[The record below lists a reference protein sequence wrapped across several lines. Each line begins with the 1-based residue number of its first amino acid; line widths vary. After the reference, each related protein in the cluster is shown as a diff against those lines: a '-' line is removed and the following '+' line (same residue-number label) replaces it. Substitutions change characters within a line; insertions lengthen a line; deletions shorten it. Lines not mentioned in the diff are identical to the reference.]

1 MNKKDLSEADIKA
14 KFITP
19 GILKS
24 GWDEHTQI
32 GREIYFTD
40 GRIYV
45 KGKMTRRG
53 KRKFADY
60 ILFYKPNVPIAI
72 IEAKSNDKTLRSGIQ
87 QALGYANTLDIPFV
101 FSSNGDGFYFHDKTA
116 TDGQIETEISLDEF
130 PTPKELWEKYKVYK
144 GIETEEQ
151 ENIVTQD
158 YFSDNS
164 GRSPRY
170 YQQIAIN
177 RTIEA
182 VAKGQDRII
191 LVMAT
196 GTGKTYTAFQ
206 IAHRLFKSKAK
217 RKILFL
223 ADRTALIDQTLRGDF
238 RHFKDAMTVIKK
250 KVVHQDGKDILV
262 SNNKRG
268 IDSADKAF
276 DIFLGL
282 YQGLSN
288 SDPEVSDA
296 FKDFTPDFFDLI
308 IIDECHRGS
317 AKEDSKWREIL
328 NYFNSATHIGL
339 TATPKE
345 TEEVSNTEYFGE
357 PIYTY
362 SLKQGIDDG
371 FLAPYK
377 VVKVTLDI
385 DAEGW
390 RPPKGFLDKKGN
402 PVEDRIY
409 NRTDFDRTIVVEERR
424 KVVAAKITEFL
435 KGYDR
440 FAKSIAFC
448 IDIEHAEGMRTAL
461 VNANSDLYNENN
473 KYIVQITGDNEEGKR
488 ELDNFINPSERY
500 PVIATTSKLMTTGV
514 DAQTCKLIIL
524 DSNIGSKTEFKQIIG
539 RGTRLNE
546 EYNKTYFTIM
556 DFRNATDHF
565 ADPDF
570 DGDPEMIKIIDGDED
585 LTGVD
590 GIEPEDPII
599 DVIDGEEVEFPPLIN
614 IPYPEITGGGD
625 IVEEP
630 RVKIRVDGVRV
641 SVMGESIQYLDED
654 GKLMIESFNDYT
666 KKSVNEQYRTLDEFL
681 TRWNSEEKKKVIVEE
696 LEEQGIF
703 FEELKEKVGKEFDP
717 FDLICH
723 IAFDA
728 KPLTRKERADNV
740 KKRNYF
746 AKYSEQAQAVL
757 NSLLDK
763 YAKDG
768 LVTIESTE
776 VLKLDPL
783 NKLGTA
789 MELVNAFG
797 GRPQYLQALKELETE
812 LYNNIA

>member
-14 KFITP
+14 KYITP
-19 GILKS
+19 SILKS
-24 GWDEHTQI
+24 GWDELTQI

-60 ILFYKPNVPIAI
+60 ILFYKPNVPIAV
-72 IEAKSNDKTLRSGIQ
+72 IEAKTNSHTLKSGIQ
-87 QALGYANTLDIPFV
+87 QALGYGNTLDIPFV

-116 TDGQIETEISLDEF
+116 TDGQIEKELSLDEF
-130 PTPKELWEKYKVYK
+130 PSPQELWQKYKKYK

-151 ENIVTQD
+151 EQVVTQD

-164 GRSPRY
+164 GRTPRY

-177 RTIEA
+177 RTVEA
-182 VAKGQDRII
+182 VAKNQKRIL

-206 IAHRLFKSKAK
+206 IAHRLFKSKSK

-250 KVVHQDGKDILV
+250 KIVNQDGKDVLV
-262 SNNKRG
+262 SNKKRG
-268 IDSADKAF
+268 IDTADKAF

-296 FKDFTPDFFDLI
+296 FKDFSPDFFDLI
-308 IIDECHRGS
+308 IVDECHRGS

-328 NYFNSATHIGL
+328 NYFNTATHVGL

-345 TEEVSNTEYFGE
+345 TTEISNIEYFGE

-409 NRTDFDRTIVVEERR
+409 NRTDFDRSIVVEERR

-440 FAKSIAFC
+440 YAKSIVFC
-448 IDIEHAEGMRTAL
+448 IDIEHAEGMRSAL
-461 VNANSDLYNENN
+461 VNANPDLYQENN
-473 KYIVQITGDNEEGKR
+473 KYIMQITGDNEEGKR
-488 ELDNFINPSERY
+488 ELDNFISPSEKY

-539 RGTRLNE
+539 RGTRINE
-546 EYNKTYFTIM
+546 EYGKNYFTIM
-556 DFRNATDHF
+556 DFRNATNHF
-565 ADPDF
+565 ADPEF
-570 DGDPEMIKIIDGDED
+570 DGDPEMIKDIDGDDD
-585 LTGVD
+585 LTVVD
-590 GIEPEDPII
+590 DIAPEEPIMDRL
-599 DVIDGEEVEFPPLIN
+599 DGTEVEFPEPK
-614 IPYPEITGGGD
+614 PYPEVTGGGD
-625 IVEEP
+625 IIEEY
-630 RVKIRVDGVRV
+630 REKIRVDGVRV
-641 SVMGESIQYLDED
+641 SIMGESIQHLDVD
-654 GKLMIESFNDYT
+654 GKLIMESFRDYT
-666 KKSVNEQYRTLDEFL
+666 KKSVNQQYRTLDDFL
-681 TRWNSEEKKKVIVEE
+681 LRWNKEDQKKVIIKE
-696 LEEQGIF
+696 LEEQGVF
-703 FEELKEKVGKEFDP
+703 FDELKEKVGKEFDP

-723 IAFDA
+723 VAFDA
-728 KPLTRKERADNV
+728 KPLSRKERAENV

-746 AKYSEQAQAVL
+746 IKYGKQAQEVL
-757 NSLLDK
+757 KSLLDK
-763 YAKDG
+763 YTNDG
-768 LVTIESTE
+768 LVTIETLE

-783 NKLGTA
+783 NKLGTPL
-789 MELVNAFG
+789 ELVKTFG
-797 GRPQYLQALKELETE
+797 GKTQYLKALKELEQE
-812 LYNNIA
+812 LYKTA